1 MKQEKLKMAR
11 QSSTTWRK
19 GKRSGNDSLDAEP
32 ATDDIPARRAPSEQ
46 GRYRLQ
52 VDRQTK
58 GSYPTREAAMD
69 AGLAIKRAYPILHVA
84 VFDAQEGQSELIALT
99 PA

>member
-1 MKQEKLKMAR
+1 MAR
-11 QSSTTWRK
+11 QSTPTWRK
-19 GKRSGNDSLDAEP
+19 GKRNSNDGSEMEHA
-32 ATDDIPARRAPSEQ
+32 ADDLPARRAPAEQ

-58 GSYPTREAAMD
+58 GSYPTREAAME
-69 AGLAIKRAYPILHVA
+69 AGVAIKRAYPILHVA
-84 VFDAQEGQSELIALT
+84 VFDAEEGQSELIALT

>member
-1 MKQEKLKMAR
+1 MAR
-11 QSSTTWRK
+11 QSTPAWRK
-19 GKRSGNDSLDAEP
+19 GKRNSNDNLDTEQ
-32 ATDDIPARRAPSEQ
+32 ATDDLPARRAPPEQ

-58 GSYPTREAAMD
+58 GSYPTHEAAME
-69 AGLAIKRAYPILHVA
+69 AGVAIKRAYPILHVA

>member
-11 QSSTTWRK
+11 QSSPTWRK
-19 GKRSGNDSLDAEP
+19 GKRNSSDGSDTEQM
-32 ATDDIPARRAPSEQ
+32 TDDVPARRAPAEQ

-58 GSYPTREAAMD
+58 GSYPTHDAAMD
-69 AGLAIKRAYPILHVA
+69 AALAIKRAYPILHVA
-84 VFDAQEGQSELIALT
+84 VFDAQEGQSELVALT
-99 PA
+99 EA

>member
-1 MKQEKLKMAR
+1 MAR
-11 QSSTTWRK
+11 QVGPSWRK
-19 GKRSGNDSLDAEP
+19 GKRNSNDSLDPEQ
-32 ATDDIPARRAPSEQ
+32 ATDDVPTRRAPAEQ

-58 GSYPTREAAMD
+58 GSYPTREAAME

-84 VFDAQEGQSELIALT
+84 VFDAEEGQSELIALT

>member
-1 MKQEKLKMAR
+1 MAR
-11 QSSTTWRK
+11 QSSPTWRK
-19 GKRSGNDSLDAEP
+19 GKRNSNDSLDTEP
-32 ATDDIPARRAPSEQ
+32 GTDDDVPARRAPPEQ

-58 GSYPTREAAMD
+58 GSYPTHEAAME
-69 AGLAIKRAYPILHVA
+69 AALAIKRAYPILHVA

-99 PA
+99 EA

>member
-1 MKQEKLKMAR
+1 MAR
-11 QSSTTWRK
+11 QSSPTWRK
-19 GKRSGNDSLDAEP
+19 GKRNSSDGSDTEQM
-32 ATDDIPARRAPSEQ
+32 TDDVPARRAPAEQ

-58 GSYPTREAAMD
+58 GSYPTHEAAMD
-69 AGLAIKRAYPILHVA
+69 AALAIKRAYPILHVA

-99 PA
+99 EA